1 MVAHLNLH
9 QGHGNGRLKQAEDL
23 LEGASIVVCMG
34 DRLTLASFGMAMPI
48 WPRLLAAVTT
58 ADEALASVREHK
70 PDLFFATEDL
80 EQGYGISLVREV
92 ERIHAPTRTLLF
104 LRRENRLVVNEALE
118 AGADGVMFISS
129 IGSNRGD
136 FLKALK
142 RTSEGLIVTS
152 EGYPVSPEIVIPDD
166 ARSISINQN
175 GEVYAYFGFTGD
187 AQLLGQ
193 FTLADFT
200 NPKGLEA
207 LGDNI
212 FAETEASGPAI
223 QSTPGQD
230 GLGTVRQGYIEESSV
245 DPVKEITD
253 LIEAQRGYELN
264 SKVISA
270 ADQMLGAMVQLR

>member
-1 MVAHLNLH
+1 MDLNLH

-104 LRRENRLVVNEALE
+104 LRRENPLVVNEALE

-142 RTSEGLIVTS
+142 RTSEGGIY
-152 EGYPVSPEIVIPDD
+152 YPDAVRDMARETAAPD
-166 ARSISINQN
+166 R
-175 GEVYAYFGFTGD
+175 
-187 AQLLGQ
+187 
-193 FTLADFT
+193 
-200 NPKGLEA
+200 EA
-207 LGDNI
+207 LQLIEELSERELDVLRSLTAGQTNREIAEALFISGETVKSHVSAIIGKLGVRDRTQAAI
-212 FAETEASGPAI
+212 FAIRHG
-223 QSTPGQD
+223 G
-230 GLGTVRQGYIEESSV
+230 
-245 DPVKEITD
+245 D
-253 LIEAQRGYELN
+253 LI
-264 SKVISA
+264 SS
-270 ADQMLGAMVQLR
+270 MP